1 MPISDFGAPVAR
13 WSHVTG
19 FVTTP
24 ACFDPGPQM
33 FQRVVPNTVGVQER
47 VLYVDGYQYQLEQ
60 RTRNFGLLEEAAIA
74 LARCDCQ
81 VVGQVGSN
89 WSHCDDKS
97 PDDTRRLADGI
108 SEACGVPFLMAGLS
122 IVEALTEIGAET
134 VTIANGYYRDD
145 WMAGINRFIAQ
156 AGFKV
161 LASGNLVDQGIRA
174 SLDEMLEVE
183 AKTHWD
189 YPARDV
195 VQSCHK
201 AHLAAP
207 EADVVVQTGA
217 GFSVVPYIE
226 AIEGLVEKP
235 VIPSDAALYWNM
247 MRHAGI
253 KGPHREYGYLLSR
266 LS

>member
-1 MPISDFGAPVAR
+1 MPINDFGKPVAR
-13 WSHVTG
+13 WSNIAG

-33 FQRVVPNTVGVQER
+33 FARVAPSTMGIQER
-47 VLYVDGYQYQLEQ
+47 VLHVDDYEYQLAQ

-89 WSHCDDKS
+89 WSHCDNKT
-97 PDDTRRLADGI
+97 PDDTRRIMDDF
-108 SEACGVPFLMAGLS
+108 SEKAGVPFLMAGYS
-122 IVEALTEIGAET
+122 IVEALRNIGAES

-145 WMAGINRFIAQ
+145 WMEGINRFITE

-161 LASGNLVDQGIRA
+161 LASGNLVDQGLRRD
-174 SLDEMLEVE
+174 LDEMLEVE
-183 AKTHWD
+183 AATHWD
-189 YPARDV
+189 YPARDL

-217 GFSVVPYIE
+217 GFSMVPYLE

-247 MRHAGI
+247 LKHLGAP
-253 KGPHREYGYLLSR
+253 GPHREYGYLLAR
-266 LS
+266 LA

>member
-1 MPISDFGAPVAR
+1 MPINDFGTPVAR
-13 WSHVTG
+13 WSNIAG

-33 FQRVVPNTVGVQER
+33 FARVAPPAMGIQER
-47 VLYVDGYQYQLEQ
+47 VLHVDGYQYELDQ
-60 RTRNFGLLEEAAIA
+60 RTRNFGLLEEAAVA

-89 WSHCDDKS
+89 WSHCDAKT
-97 PDDTRRLADGI
+97 PDDTRRLSDGI
-108 SEACGVPFLMAGLS
+108 SAKAGVPFLMAGLS
-122 IVEALTEIGAET
+122 IVEALRDIGAES

-145 WMAGINRFIAQ
+145 WMEGINRFIAQ
-156 AGFKV
+156 AGFTV
-161 LASGNLVDQGIRA
+161 LASGNLIDQGLRRD
-174 SLDEMLEVE
+174 LDELLDIE
-183 AKTHWD
+183 KTTYWD

-195 VQSCHK
+195 VQACHR

-207 EADVVVQTGA
+207 GADVVVQTGA
-217 GFSVVPYIE
+217 GFSTVCYLE
-226 AIEGLVEKP
+226 AIEGLIEKP

-247 MRHAGI
+247 LRHLGAP
-253 KGPHREYGYLLSR
+253 GPRREYGYLLSR

>member
-1 MPISDFGAPVAR
+1 MPIADFGKPIAR
-13 WSHVTG
+13 WSHIAG

-33 FQRVVPNTVGVQER
+33 FQRVVPPTVGVQER
-47 VLYVDGYQYQLEQ
+47 VLHVDGYEYQLEQ

-74 LARCDCQ
+74 LARCNCQ

-89 WSHCDDKS
+89 WSHCDGKS
-97 PDDTRRLADGI
+97 PDDTRRICDDI
-108 SEACGVPFLMAGLS
+108 SEKSGAPFVMAGLS
-122 IVEALTEIGAET
+122 IVDALNAIGAKT

-145 WMAGINRFIAQ
+145 WMKGINRFLGE
-156 AGFKV
+156 AGFEI
-161 LASGNLVDQGIRA
+161 LASGNLIDQGLRKN
-174 SLDEMLEVE
+174 LDEMLAVE
-183 AKTHWD
+183 DATYWD
-189 YPARDV
+189 YPARDL

-217 GFSVVPYIE
+217 GFSMLPYLE

-247 MRHAGI
+247 MRHLGVP
-253 KGPHREYGYLLSR
+253 GPRREYGYLLST
-266 LS
+266 LK